1 VRDAV
6 LASEL
11 VMASWA
17 QPLTSRARW
26 PGGSRLRAIRDGLSV
41 AGLMLTGYLLI
52 VVAPV
57 VGTFG
62 FDAFAYWAVDP
73 RAPYPADIPLG
84 NLGYFAYSPAFAQ
97 FVGLFGGLP
106 WWVFSFLLTALLFG
120 TLVWL
125 GGRWALAWLCFVPVV
140 IELYHGNI
148 HLLLAAAIVLGFRHS
163 WTWAFVLL
171 TKVTPG
177 VGLAWFAVRR
187 EWRPLTVALGA
198 TAAIVA
204 VSWLLDPAAWSEW
217 WAMLMRGTSGTTD
230 CGAHCLAIP
239 LLPRLIMA
247 LAIVIAGARTSRRW
261 TVPLAAMLALPVLW
275 LAGLSMMVA
284 VVALAARDRVSA
296 PTTTGAPNV
305 DGPTSTTFASDP
317 GTPRTAPAP
326 T

>member
-1 VRDAV
+1 M
-6 LASEL
+6 LA
-11 VMASWA
+11 
-17 QPLTSRARW
+17 
-26 PGGSRLRAIRDGLSV
+26 
-41 AGLMLTGYLLI
+41 GYLLV
-52 VVAPV
+52 VVAPM

-62 FDAFAYWAVDP
+62 FDAYAYWAVDP

-97 FVGLFGGLP
+97 LVSPFGGLP
-106 WWVFSFLLTALLFG
+106 WWVFSFLMAALLFG

-177 VGLAWFAVRR
+177 IGLAWFAVRR
-187 EWRPLTVALGA
+187 EWRSLTIALGA
-198 TAAIVA
+198 TAVIVA
-204 VSWLLDPAAWSEW
+204 VSWLIDPGAWSQW
-217 WAMLMRGTSGTTD
+217 FSMLARGTSNSAD

-239 LLPRLIMA
+239 LLPRLVVA
-247 LAIVIAGARTSRRW
+247 LAIVILGARAGQRW

-284 VVALAARDRVSA
+284 VVALAVRDRAVARMPAPLSGDTIEPPLSA
-296 PTTTGAPNV
+296 PVERSPEPFAGTDRIRSAEP
-305 DGPTSTTFASDP
+305 STA
-317 GTPRTAPAP
+317 TA
-326 T
+326 